1 MVRTGFKESD
11 WKLKDIPNSQVIEYE
26 MNVPVHGKKKKM
38 IITLGYN
45 TFEQRA
51 EPTAEEKKSVSLQ
64 ILRDART
71 SYWPTPA
78 QAGKVYPTYFLQEQ
92 FDAADILLSKQC
104 GDFGLLQFDYLRA
117 WKKTQQRKPRVL
129 LTEHAEELGPL
140 QTSLTGYDTEV
151 HFLKNNKYGYCAEY
165 QQSCKVG
172 ILNAR
177 LQ

>member
-71 SYWPTPA
+71 SYWPTSAQAGKVYPTYFLQEQFDAADILLSKQCGDFGSLQILRDARTSYWPTPA

-104 GDFGLLQFDYLRA
+104 GDFGLLQFDYL
-117 WKKTQQRKPRVL
+117 
-129 LTEHAEELGPL
+129 
-140 QTSLTGYDTEV
+140 
-151 HFLKNNKYGYCAEY
+151 
-165 QQSCKVG
+165 
-172 ILNAR
+172 
-177 LQ
+177 